1 MLLARRQLQWQLL
14 FVVSRSFREVVVP
27 LNILGNASR
36 YLFFTGKGGVGKTSL
51 SAASAVVLAEAGK
64 KVLLVSTDPA
74 SNLDEVLETRIG
86 LSPTE
91 ITGVPSL
98 FAINIDPEA
107 AAEEYRHRVIDPFR
121 GVLPDDAIGKM
132 EEQLAGACTTEIA
145 AFDRFASL
153 IAGGGE
159 GGRFDHVIFDTAP
172 TGHTLRLLNLPA
184 AWDGYLATNTTGTS
198 CVGPVSG
205 LRTQRK
211 IYTRAVAA
219 LTDPEQTTVVL
230 VTRPEDSAIAE
241 AQRTSGELRDTGMTR
256 QHLVVNAVFNAAADG
271 DALATAVQRRAH
283 AAMARMPS
291 DLAALSSDT
300 VTLKSFEPVGIASL
314 RHLLD
319 DNGAHNAGTKN
330 LAVEL
335 PASDSFMELA
345 DELEAAG
352 HGLVMVMGKGGVGK
366 TTIAAAL
373 AVEIARRGVPVHL
386 TTTDPAAHLHF
397 ALPQDVPG
405 IRVSRIDP
413 RVETKNYVD
422 HVMATAGAGLDDRG
436 RALLEEDLRS
446 PCTEEIAVFNAFSQM
461 LRESRR
467 LVVVIDTAPTGHTL
481 LLLDATGAYHREI
494 MRTRRTAAR
503 LTTPLMMLQDEKLT
517 RILIVALPE
526 TTPIQEADAL
536 QEDLRRA
543 GIEPYGW
550 ILNRS
555 LAVAKPSHPL
565 LRARAAA
572 EVPRIAR
579 VRRELARRLML
590 LPWSAEDPTG
600 AQPLLDLLHA
610 GDEASVS

>member
-1 MLLARRQLQWQLL
+1 LT
-14 FVVSRSFREVVVP
+14 
-27 LNILGNASR
+27 ILDNTSR

-51 SAASAVVLAEAGK
+51 SAACAVALADGEK
-64 KVLLVSTDPA
+64 SVLLVSTDPA
-74 SNLDEVLETRIG
+74 SNLDQVLDTRIG
-86 LSPTE
+86 LLPTAV
-91 ITGVPSL
+91 TGVPSL

-107 AAEEYRHRVIDPFR
+107 AADEYRHRVIDPFR

-159 GGRFDHVIFDTAP
+159 GDPFDHVIFDTAP

-205 LRTQRK
+205 LRTQRE
-211 IYTRAVAA
+211 IYTRAIAT
-219 LTDPEQTTVVL
+219 LTDPKQTTVVL
-230 VTRPEDSAIAE
+230 VTRPEDSSIAE
-241 AQRTSGELRDTGMTR
+241 AQRTSSELRDTGMTR
-256 QHLVVNAVFNAAADG
+256 QHLVVNAVFTADADG
-271 DALATAVQRRAH
+271 DALAAAVQRRAD

-291 DLAALSSDT
+291 DLAALPSDT
-300 VTLKSFEPVGIASL
+300 VPLKAFEPVGIASL

-319 DNGAHNAGTKN
+319 GDGAPKASTKN
-330 LAVEL
+330 LLNEL
-335 PASDSFMELA
+335 PASDSFIDLA

-397 ALPQDVPG
+397 ALPEDVPG

-413 RVETKNYVD
+413 RVETQTYID
-422 HVMATAGAGLDDRG
+422 HVMQTAGAGLDERG

-467 LVVVIDTAPTGHTL
+467 SVVVIDTAPTGHTL

-494 MRTRRTAAR
+494 MRKHKTAVR
-503 LTTPLMMLQDEKLT
+503 LTTPLMMLQDQALT

-536 QEDLRRA
+536 QQDLRRA

-555 LAVAKPSHPL
+555 LAVANPSHPL

-579 VRRELARRLML
+579 VRRELARRMMI

-600 AQPLLDLLHA
+600 ARPLLDLLHA
-610 GDEASVS
+610 GSRASVL

>member
-1 MLLARRQLQWQLL
+1 M
-14 FVVSRSFREVVVP
+14 S
-27 LNILGNASR
+27 LNILDNTTR

-51 SAASAVVLAEAGK
+51 SAASAVALADTGK

-74 SNLDEVLETRIG
+74 SNLDQVLETRIT
-86 LSPTE
+86 LAPTAVK
-91 ITGVPSL
+91 GVPSL
-98 FAINIDPEA
+98 YAINIDPEA
-107 AAEEYRHRVIDPFR
+107 AADEYRHRVIDPFR

-153 IAGGGE
+153 IAGGDDGNE
-159 GGRFDHVIFDTAP
+159 FDHIIFDTAP

-205 LRTQRK
+205 LRTQRE
-211 IYTRAVAA
+211 IYTRAVAT
-219 LTDPEQTTVVL
+219 LTDPQQTTAVL

-241 AQRTSGELRDTGMTR
+241 AERTSHELHDTGMKR
-256 QHLVVNAVFNAAADG
+256 QHLAINAVFDAAADG
-271 DALATAVQRRAH
+271 DALAASVRRRAD

-291 DLAALSSDT
+291 DLAALPSDT

-319 DNGAHNAGTKN
+319 GDGSPVKANAKN
-330 LAVEL
+330 LLIDL
-335 PASDSFMELA
+335 PASDSFVELA
-345 DELEAAG
+345 DELEAVG

-386 TTTDPAAHLHF
+386 TTTDPAAHLQF

-422 HVMATAGAGLDDRG
+422 HVMATAGAGLDERG

-461 LRESRR
+461 LREARR
-467 LVVVIDTAPTGHTL
+467 SVVVIDTAPTGHTL

-494 MRTRRTAAR
+494 MRTRKTAAR
-503 LTTPLMMLQDEKLT
+503 LTTPLMMLQDPALT

-555 LAVAKPSHPL
+555 LAVARPSHPL

-600 AQPLLDLLHA
+600 AKPLHALLRA

>member
-1 MLLARRQLQWQLL
+1 M
-14 FVVSRSFREVVVP
+14 P
-27 LNILGNASR
+27 LNILNNPSR

-51 SAASAVVLAEAGK
+51 SAGSAVALADTGK

-74 SNLDEVLETRIG
+74 SNLDQVLETRIG
-86 LSPTE
+86 LSPTAV
-91 ITGVPSL
+91 TGVPSL

-107 AAEEYRHRVIDPFR
+107 AADEYRHRVIDPFR

-159 GGRFDHVIFDTAP
+159 GDRFDHVIFDTAP

-205 LRTQRK
+205 LRTQRE
-211 IYTRAVAA
+211 IYTRAVAT
-219 LTDPEQTTVVL
+219 LTDAKHTTVVL

-241 AQRTSGELRDTGMTR
+241 AQRTSGELRDTGMTQ
-256 QHLVVNAVFNAAADG
+256 QHLVVNAVFNAEADG
-271 DALATAVQRRAH
+271 DALAAAVQRRAD
-283 AAMARMPS
+283 AAMARMPA
-291 DLAALSSDT
+291 DLAALPSDT
-300 VTLKSFEPVGIASL
+300 VTLKAFEPVGIASL
-314 RHLLD
+314 RHLL
-319 DNGAHNAGTKN
+319 NGDGAPPETGTKN
-330 LAVEL
+330 LLNEL
-335 PASDSFMELA
+335 PGSDSLVDLA
-345 DELEAAG
+345 DELESAR

-413 RVETKNYVD
+413 RVETKAYVD
-422 HVMATAGAGLDDRG
+422 HVMATAGAGLDERG

-467 LVVVIDTAPTGHTL
+467 SVVIIDTAPTGHTL

-494 MRTRRTAAR
+494 MRTRKTAAR
-503 LTTPLMMLQDEKLT
+503 LTTPLMMLQDQALT
-517 RILIVALPE
+517 RILIVAVPE

-565 LRARAAA
+565 LRARAVA

-610 GDEASVS
+610 GNEASVS

>member
-1 MLLARRQLQWQLL
+1 MTGEFTLTDH
-14 FVVSRSFREVVVP
+14 P
-27 LNILGNASR
+27 TR

-51 SAASAVVLAEAGK
+51 SCATAVALADRGK
-64 KVLLVSTDPA
+64 RVLLVSTDPA
-74 SNLDEVLETRIG
+74 SNLDQVLGTSIG
-86 LSPTE
+86 LLPTSVA
-91 ITGVPSL
+91 GVRSL
-98 FAINIDPEA
+98 SAIDIDPEA
-107 AAEEYRHRVIDPFR
+107 AADEYRHRAIDPFR

-159 GGRFDHVIFDTAP
+159 GDRFDHVIFDTAP

-205 LRTQRK
+205 LRTQRE

-230 VTRPEDSAIAE
+230 VTRAEESDIAE
-241 AQRTSGELRDTGMTR
+241 AQRTSRELRDAGMAR
-256 QHLVVNAVFNAAADG
+256 QHLVVNAVFQSEPGA
-271 DALATAVQRRAH
+271 DALALAVQRRAG

-291 DLAALSSDT
+291 ELRALPSDT
-300 VTLKSFEPVGIASL
+300 VTLKPYEPVGIAPL

-319 DNGAHNAGTKN
+319 GDSAPASRTKE
-330 LAVEL
+330 LAIEP

-397 ALPQDVPG
+397 ALPDDVPG

-413 RVETKNYVD
+413 RVETKAYVD
-422 HVMATAGAGLDDRG
+422 HVMATAGAGLDERG

-446 PCTEEIAVFNAFSQM
+446 PCTEEIAVFNAFSQT

-467 LVVVIDTAPTGHTL
+467 SVVVLDTAPTGHTL

-494 MRTRRTAAR
+494 MRSRKTAAQ
-503 LTTPLMMLQDEKLT
+503 LTTPLMMLQDRALT

-550 ILNRS
+550 VLNRS
-555 LAVAKPSHPL
+555 LAAAAPSHPL
-565 LRARAAA
+565 LRARAAS

-579 VRRELARRLML
+579 VRRELAGRMVV
-590 LPWSAEDPTG
+590 LPWSAEDPVG
-600 AQPLLDLLHA
+600 MENLLRLIGTADQTVA
-610 GDEASVS
+610 GTA